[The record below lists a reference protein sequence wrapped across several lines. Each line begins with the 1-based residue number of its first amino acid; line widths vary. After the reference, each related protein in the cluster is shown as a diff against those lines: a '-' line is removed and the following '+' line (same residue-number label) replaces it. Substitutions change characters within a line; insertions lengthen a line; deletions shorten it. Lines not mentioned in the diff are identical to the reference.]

1 MTLQNQGVVSSTVDG
16 LLFQR
21 YSSNNTFFLF
31 QGAEGLL
38 AAASTLGRPL
48 EEFGNDERVEALWA
62 IKAMEHAEVY
72 FNVSFSQKQVEDF
85 LDVMFAISCFRFFAP
100 SNGALQALPIPM
112 RTPTSPMRPRP
123 TSTAT

>member
-1 MTLQNQGVVSSTVDG
+1 M
-16 LLFQR
+16 
-21 YSSNNTFFLF
+21 F

-72 FNVSFSQKQVEDF
+72 FNVKANIARCRKLILTKYLYLPDF
-85 LDVMFAISCFRFFAP
+85 VLGGS
-100 SNGALQALPIPM
+100 
-112 RTPTSPMRPRP
+112 
-123 TSTAT
+123 